1 MRASIVF
8 LLTLLPL
15 PCLASPASAQAGGEM
30 YGEWSRGDGIARV
43 RIAPCG
49 GEVCAVNTWIR
60 PGVVDEKM
68 GDRLVMNIT
77 PSGPGKWAGVAFDP
91 QRDRSYRIAI
101 DVGDVG
107 MTTRGCILGGLLC
120 KSVAWR
126 RIGR

>member
-1 MRASIVF
+1 
-8 LLTLLPL
+8 
-15 PCLASPASAQAGGEM
+15 M

-60 PGVVDEKM
+60 PGVVDEKT
-68 GDRLVMNIT
+68 GDRLVMNIA

-101 DVGDVG
+101 DVGDIG